1 MDQQVGA
8 GAILDD
14 IVIVAR
20 IGGEHC
26 DAPTVFETIAIAG
39 LDDIAVVDLE
49 GNYFHA
55 ARLVDDAVA
64 FELGDVGRNAGE
76 RQLLIGDADI
86 DVECVGPLQ
95 ILDQLACAGWP
106 DYAVGCLARSE
117 V

>member
-26 DAPTVFETIAIAG
+26 DATTVFETIAIAG

-49 GNYFHA
+49 GS
-55 ARLVDDAVA
+55 RGL
-64 FELGDVGRNAGE
+64 
-76 RQLLIGDADI
+76 
-86 DVECVGPLQ
+86 
-95 ILDQLACAGWP
+95 
-106 DYAVGCLARSE
+106 S
-117 V
+117 